1 MDDLFPLY
9 NTGGKEFKERILK
22 TLRTKMQIEEK
33 GEISYALD
41 TRVQID
47 RESGV
52 LKISQVK
59 YTQSLLEEFNM
70 CESKERET
78 PHVNTNHRKRFTK
91 NTSKYPIRNVIGRL
105 WWLVLVSRPDINCAV
120 HKCAIWQNKPS
131 EKLWKQ
137 ILVILRY
144 LKHTAH
150 YGIIFKRPKNNFNMS
165 ENFLLKS
172 FSDASF
178 ASEPDSKSRVG
189 YFYFVCNCLV
199 SWTSRFTK

>member
-1 MDDLFPLY
+1 M
-9 NTGGKEFKERILK
+9 
-22 TLRTKMQIEEK
+22 
-33 GEISYALD
+33 
-41 TRVQID
+41 
-47 RESGV
+47 

-78 PHVNTNHRKRFTK
+78 PSMLTPITGKDLPKTQEEKDKIN
-91 NTSKYPIRNVIGRL
+91 KYPIRNVIGRL

-189 YFYFVCNCLV
+189 YFYFVCNCLLGLRIIRQGLCPRRLKQ
-199 SWTSRFTK
+199 SAMHLYKWGKKIFG